1 MVTIKASFANLY
13 SLKYVIAFDF
23 SSLAS
28 KAPFAK
34 ESRHAVVKKGNT
46 PIYGFL
52 IMLRKGYGLAP
63 GGSTK

>member
-1 MVTIKASFANLY
+1 MVTITASFANLY
-13 SLKYVIAFDF
+13 LPKYVIACVF
-23 SSLAS
+23 SSYAS

-52 IMLRKGYGLAP
+52 IVFIKGYGLAP
-63 GGSTK
+63 GDSTK